1 MIPFL
6 LVCGSVLAA
15 EVPAGA
21 WAKLPPH
28 PRLFARPEKW
38 ESLKAQVVN
47 DPVSQRLFA
56 LIKERAENVLTLPS
70 LDLPS
75 KGINLH
81 GPMRQMQGRIAGL
94 AMTYRLTGDARFL
107 TRARQEMKELAETPH
122 WRPGHFLSCSEA
134 TVAMAIGLDWLYD
147 EVTPAERDVG
157 VTAGAYS
164 EGPDY
169 WAYGTTFYAL
179 MAEALRTSLDATCDL
194 ERAPG
199 FLQTA
204 DYTL

>member
-1 MIPFL
+1 MKTNFNSRSPVLDYFLSMIPFL

-47 DPVSQRLFA
+47 DPVSQRMFA

-81 GPMRQMQGRIAGL
+81 GPMRQMQGRILAL
-94 AMTYRLTGDARFL
+94 AMPYRLTGDALFL
-107 TRARQEMKELAETPH
+107 ARAKLELRTMAELPN
-122 WRPGHFLSCSEA
+122 WYPQHFLDTAEGA
-134 TVAMAIGLDWLYD
+134 LGLAIGLDWLHD
-147 EVTPAERDVG
+147 
-157 VTAGAYS
+157 
-164 EGPDY
+164 
-169 WAYGTTFYAL
+169 
-179 MAEALRTSLDATCDL
+179 ALRWKNESGLPPRSLI
-194 ERAPG
+194 RR
-199 FLQTA
+199 
-204 DYTL
+204 